1 MSKIIGID
9 LGTTNSCVAIMEGS
23 QPKVLENAE
32 GTRTTPSVVAFT
44 DDSQKLIGQPAKRQ
58 AVTNPENTIFAVKRL
73 IGRNFDDPTVKKD
86 IEAAPFKIVNSEKG
100 DAWIEA
106 KKEKYSPSQISAF
119 ILQKMKETAEKYLG
133 QAVTKAVI
141 TVPAYFNDAQRQ
153 ATKDAGKIA
162 GLEVLRIINE
172 PTAASLAY
180 GLDKKQNKKIAVYDL
195 GGGTFDVSILELG
208 DGVFEVKSTNGDTFL
223 GGEDFDNSI
232 VEYLASEFKKDN
244 GIDLK
249 SDKLA
254 LQRLKEAAEKAKI
267 ELSSAEQTDINLP
280 FITADKTGPKH
291 INIKMTRAKLE
302 ALVEDL
308 IARTMPPCK
317 TALKDAGMSANEI
330 DEVIMVG
337 GMTRMPKVVE
347 EVKNFFGKEPNKS
360 VNPDEVVAMGAAIQA
375 GVLAGDVKDVVLLDV
390 TPLTLGIETEGSV
403 LTPLIDRNTTIP
415 TNKSKIFS
423 TAADNQPAVEI
434 HVLQGE
440 RTMAADND
448 TLGRFQL
455 LGIPPAPRGIPQIEV
470 SFDIDRNG
478 VINVTAKDK
487 GTDNEQHIEITS
499 KSNLSDEEIEEK
511 IKEAEKHADEDKDA
525 RELIETRNQAES
537 FIYATEKAI
546 KDLGDK
552 VDDDTKS
559 KVEESKEK
567 LEATMKEDD
576 LDAMKKA
583 LEEFMEASQ
592 AIGQMAYQ
600 QAAEEQAQ
608 NQPEGANT
616 EPVDDDN
623 VVDVDYEE
631 VEEEK

>member
-1 MSKIIGID
+1 MAKEVIIGID
-9 LGTTNSCVAIMEGS
+9 LGTTNSEAAHLEGGRPVIIPSAEGS
-23 QPKVLENAE
+23 TFGGKMF
-32 GTRTTPSVVAFT
+32 PSVVAFT
-44 DDSQKLIGQPAKRQ
+44 KDGERIVGDPAKRQ
-58 AVTNPENTIFAVKRL
+58 AVLNPVNTIMHIKRKMGTKHRVT
-73 IGRNFDDPTVKKD
+73 IKK
-86 IEAAPFKIVNSEKG
+86 K
-100 DAWIEA
+100 
-106 KKEKYSPSQISAF
+106 KYSPEEISAM
-119 ILQKMKETAEKYLG
+119 ILQKIKADSEAHLG
-133 QAVTKAVI
+133 VDIEKAVI
-141 TVPAYFNDAQRQ
+141 TVPAYFNDNQRQ
-153 ATKDAGKIA
+153 ATIDAGKIA
-162 GLEVLRIINE
+162 GLKVERIINE
-172 PTAASLAY
+172 PTAAALAY
-180 GLDKKQNKKIAVYDL
+180 GLDKEGEYTAAVLDL
-195 GGGTFDVSILELG
+195 GGGTFDVTIMEM
-208 DGVFEVKSTNGDTFL
+208 DNGVFDVVSTSGDNNL
-223 GGEDFDNSI
+223 GGTDMDEALIDYFADI
-232 VEYLASEFKKDN
+232 FKTDN
-244 GIDLK
+244 GIDLRDDPAAK
-249 SDKLA
+249 
-254 LQRLKEAAEKAKI
+254 QRLRDAAEKAKI
-267 ELSSAEQTDINLP
+267 ELSNTLKSTINLP
-280 FITADKTGPKH
+280 YIWSDSSGPKH
-291 INIKMTRAKLE
+291 LEHDLTRAKLE
-302 ALVEDL
+302 DIVGSV
-308 IARTMPPCK
+308 IAKCEKPIK
-317 TALKDAGMSANEI
+317 QAFKDAKMKPG
-330 DEVIMVG
+330 EVDKVILVG
-337 GMTRMPKVVE
+337 GPTRMPVVQKAFE
-347 EVKNFFGKEPNKS
+347 KFVGRKAERGVDPMQC
-360 VNPDEVVAMGAAIQA
+360 VAMGAAIQA

-478 VINVTAKDK
+478 VISVTAKDK

-567 LEATMKEDD
+567 LEATMKEDN

-608 NQPEGANT
+608 NQPEGA
-616 EPVDDDN
+616 ESESVDDDN

>member
-1 MSKIIGID
+1 MAKEVIIGID
-9 LGTTNSCVAIMEGS
+9 LGTTNSEAAHLEGGRPVIIPSAEGS
-23 QPKVLENAE
+23 TFGGKMF
-32 GTRTTPSVVAFT
+32 PSVVAFT
-44 DDSQKLIGQPAKRQ
+44 KDGERIVGDPAKRQ
-58 AVTNPENTIFAVKRL
+58 AVLNPVNTIMHIKRKMGTKHRVT
-73 IGRNFDDPTVKKD
+73 IKK
-86 IEAAPFKIVNSEKG
+86 K
-100 DAWIEA
+100 
-106 KKEKYSPSQISAF
+106 KYSPEEISAM
-119 ILQKMKETAEKYLG
+119 ILQKIKADSEAHLG
-133 QAVTKAVI
+133 VDIEKAVI
-141 TVPAYFNDAQRQ
+141 TVPAYFNDNQRQ
-153 ATKDAGKIA
+153 ATIDAGKIA
-162 GLEVLRIINE
+162 GLKVERIINE
-172 PTAASLAY
+172 PTAAALAY
-180 GLDKKQNKKIAVYDL
+180 GLDKEGEYTAAVLDL
-195 GGGTFDVSILELG
+195 GGGTFDVTIMEM
-208 DGVFEVKSTNGDTFL
+208 DNGVFDVVSTSGDNNL
-223 GGEDFDNSI
+223 GGTDMDEALIDYFADI
-232 VEYLASEFKKDN
+232 FKTDN
-244 GIDLK
+244 GIDLRDDPAAK
-249 SDKLA
+249 
-254 LQRLKEAAEKAKI
+254 QRLRDAAEKAKI
-267 ELSSAEQTDINLP
+267 ELSNTLKSTINLP
-280 FITADKTGPKH
+280 YIWSDSSGPKH
-291 INIKMTRAKLE
+291 LEHDLSRAKLE
-302 ALVEDL
+302 DIVGSV
-308 IARTMPPCK
+308 IAKCEKPIK
-317 TALKDAGMSANEI
+317 QAFKDAKMKPG
-330 DEVIMVG
+330 DVDKVILVG
-337 GMTRMPKVVE
+337 GPTRMPVVQKAFE
-347 EVKNFFGKEPNKS
+347 KFVGRKAERGVDPMQC
-360 VNPDEVVAMGAAIQA
+360 VAMGAAIQA

-478 VINVTAKDK
+478 VISVTAKDK

-608 NQPEGANT
+608 NQPEGA
-616 EPVDDDN
+616 ESESVDDDN

>member
-1 MSKIIGID
+1 MAKEVIIGID
-9 LGTTNSCVAIMEGS
+9 LGTTNSEAAHLEGGRPVIIPSAEGS
-23 QPKVLENAE
+23 TFGGKMF
-32 GTRTTPSVVAFT
+32 PSVVAFT
-44 DDSQKLIGQPAKRQ
+44 KDGERIVGDPAKRQ
-58 AVTNPENTIFAVKRL
+58 AVLNPVNTIMHIKRKMGTKHRVT
-73 IGRNFDDPTVKKD
+73 IKK
-86 IEAAPFKIVNSEKG
+86 K
-100 DAWIEA
+100 
-106 KKEKYSPSQISAF
+106 KYSPEEISAM
-119 ILQKMKETAEKYLG
+119 ILQKIKADSEAHLG
-133 QAVTKAVI
+133 VDIEKAVI
-141 TVPAYFNDAQRQ
+141 TVPAYFNDNQRQ
-153 ATKDAGKIA
+153 ATIDAGKIA
-162 GLEVLRIINE
+162 GLKVERIINE
-172 PTAASLAY
+172 PTAAALAY
-180 GLDKKQNKKIAVYDL
+180 GLDKEGEYTAAVLDL
-195 GGGTFDVSILELG
+195 GGGTFDVTIMEM
-208 DGVFEVKSTNGDTFL
+208 DNGVFDVVSTSGDNNL
-223 GGEDFDNSI
+223 GGTDMDEALIDYFADI
-232 VEYLASEFKKDN
+232 FKTDN
-244 GIDLK
+244 GIDLRDDPAAK
-249 SDKLA
+249 
-254 LQRLKEAAEKAKI
+254 QRLRDAAEKAKI
-267 ELSSAEQTDINLP
+267 ELSNTLKSTINLP
-280 FITADKTGPKH
+280 YIWSDSSGPKH
-291 INIKMTRAKLE
+291 LEHDLTRAKLE
-302 ALVEDL
+302 DIVGSV
-308 IARTMPPCK
+308 IAKCEKPIK
-317 TALKDAGMSANEI
+317 QAFKDAKMKPG
-330 DEVIMVG
+330 EVDKVILVG
-337 GMTRMPKVVE
+337 GPTRMPVVQKAFE
-347 EVKNFFGKEPNKS
+347 KFVGRKAERGVDPMQC
-360 VNPDEVVAMGAAIQA
+360 VAMGAAIQA

-415 TNKSKIFS
+415 TNKSKVFS

-478 VINVTAKDK
+478 VISVTAKDK

-608 NQPEGANT
+608 NQPEGA
-616 EPVDDDN
+616 ESESVDDDN

>member
-1 MSKIIGID
+1 MAKEVIIGID
-9 LGTTNSCVAIMEGS
+9 LGTTNSEAAHLEGGRPVIIPSAEGS
-23 QPKVLENAE
+23 TFGGKMF
-32 GTRTTPSVVAFT
+32 PSVVAFT
-44 DDSQKLIGQPAKRQ
+44 KDGERIVGDPAKRQ
-58 AVTNPENTIFAVKRL
+58 AVLNPENTIMHIKRKMGTKHRVT
-73 IGRNFDDPTVKKD
+73 IKK
-86 IEAAPFKIVNSEKG
+86 K
-100 DAWIEA
+100 
-106 KKEKYSPSQISAF
+106 KYSPEEISAM
-119 ILQKMKETAEKYLG
+119 ILQKIKADSEAHLG
-133 QAVTKAVI
+133 VDIEKAVI
-141 TVPAYFNDAQRQ
+141 TVPAYFNDNQRQ
-153 ATKDAGKIA
+153 ATIDAGKIA
-162 GLEVLRIINE
+162 GLKVERIINE
-172 PTAASLAY
+172 PTAAALAY
-180 GLDKKQNKKIAVYDL
+180 GLDKEGEYTAAVLDL
-195 GGGTFDVSILELG
+195 GGGTFDVTIMEM
-208 DGVFEVKSTNGDTFL
+208 DNGVFDVVSTSGDNNL
-223 GGEDFDNSI
+223 GGTDMDEALIDYFADI
-232 VEYLASEFKKDN
+232 FKTDN
-244 GIDLK
+244 GIDLRDDPAAK
-249 SDKLA
+249 
-254 LQRLKEAAEKAKI
+254 QRLRDAAEKAKI
-267 ELSSAEQTDINLP
+267 ELSNTLKSTINLP
-280 FITADKTGPKH
+280 YIWSDSSGPKH
-291 INIKMTRAKLE
+291 LEHDLSRAKLE
-302 ALVEDL
+302 DIVGSV
-308 IARTMPPCK
+308 IAKCEKPIK
-317 TALKDAGMSANEI
+317 QAFKDAKMKPG
-330 DEVIMVG
+330 DVDKVILVG
-337 GMTRMPKVVE
+337 GPTRMPAVQKAFEKFVGRKAERGVD
-347 EVKNFFGKEPNKS
+347 PMQC
-360 VNPDEVVAMGAAIQA
+360 VAMGAAIQA

-478 VINVTAKDK
+478 VISVTAKDK

-608 NQPEGANT
+608 NQPEGA
-616 EPVDDDN
+616 ESESVDDDN

>member
-1 MSKIIGID
+1 MAKEVIIGID
-9 LGTTNSCVAIMEGS
+9 LGTTNSEAAHLEGGRPVIIPSAEGS
-23 QPKVLENAE
+23 TFGGKMF
-32 GTRTTPSVVAFT
+32 PSVVAFT
-44 DDSQKLIGQPAKRQ
+44 KDGERIVGDPAKRQ
-58 AVTNPENTIFAVKRL
+58 AVLNPENTIMHIKRKMGTKHRVT
-73 IGRNFDDPTVKKD
+73 IKK
-86 IEAAPFKIVNSEKG
+86 K
-100 DAWIEA
+100 
-106 KKEKYSPSQISAF
+106 KYSPEEISAM
-119 ILQKMKETAEKYLG
+119 ILQKIKADSEAHLG
-133 QAVTKAVI
+133 VDIEKAVI
-141 TVPAYFNDAQRQ
+141 TVPAYFNDNQRQ
-153 ATKDAGKIA
+153 ATIDAGKIA
-162 GLEVLRIINE
+162 GLKVERIINE
-172 PTAASLAY
+172 PTAAALAY
-180 GLDKKQNKKIAVYDL
+180 GLDKEGEYTAAVLDL
-195 GGGTFDVSILELG
+195 GGGTFDVTIMEM
-208 DGVFEVKSTNGDTFL
+208 DNGVFDVVSTSGDNNL
-223 GGEDFDNSI
+223 GGTDMDEALIDYFADI
-232 VEYLASEFKKDN
+232 FKTDN
-244 GIDLK
+244 GIDLRDDPAAK
-249 SDKLA
+249 
-254 LQRLKEAAEKAKI
+254 QRLRDAAEKAKI
-267 ELSSAEQTDINLP
+267 ELSNTLKSTINLP
-280 FITADKTGPKH
+280 YIWSDSSGPKH
-291 INIKMTRAKLE
+291 LEHDLTRAKLE
-302 ALVEDL
+302 DIVGSV
-308 IARTMPPCK
+308 IAKCEKPIK
-317 TALKDAGMSANEI
+317 QAFKDAKMKPG
-330 DEVIMVG
+330 EVDKVILVG
-337 GMTRMPKVVE
+337 GPTRMPVVQKAFE
-347 EVKNFFGKEPNKS
+347 KFVGRKAERGVDPMQC
-360 VNPDEVVAMGAAIQA
+360 VAMGAAIQA

-478 VINVTAKDK
+478 VISVTAKDK

-608 NQPEGANT
+608 NQPEGA
-616 EPVDDDN
+616 ESESVDDDN